1 MKIRTRIF
9 ARLLAASGA
18 LILTASLLG
27 GGLGGTAFGAQAGSL
42 PTTSTRDLE
51 DVPTW
56 VFVLSLALI
65 ISLGLILRGPPRG
78 ADTNRI

>member
-9 ARLLAASGA
+9 ARLLAASGG

-27 GGLGGTAFGAQAGSL
+27 GTVFGAQAGSL
-42 PTTSTRDLE
+42 PSTSTRDLE
-51 DVPTW
+51 DAPTW
-56 VFVLSLALI
+56 VFVLSLVLI
-65 ISLGLILRGPPRG
+65 ISLGLILRGPARE